1 MKGQSS
7 KEPENEQELV
17 PRSGEA
23 SLLRRTKENEVTL
36 CREAK
41 RAAPGANSGGLK
53 SDADL
58 ARQMLFKAFELRVVR
73 RSEAFGVR
81 RSAKLR

>member
-23 SLLRRTKENEVTL
+23 SLLRRTKESEAGL

-53 SDADL
+53 SDAD
-58 ARQMLFKAFELRVVR
+58 FYKAD
-73 RSEAFGVR
+73 AF
-81 RSAKLR
+81 